1 MMPPLFLSRARLRRD
16 APIAALAPILLPAD
30 PDHRLATAHRL
41 LWTLFSDGPD
51 RNRDFLWR
59 EEQSGKSVRAGHFYV
74 LSTRAPADPHR
85 LFDLETKPFDP
96 ALAPGDRLSF
106 ILRANA
112 VVTRKDADGHPRRHD
127 VVMDR
132 LSKVSS
138 GSRGAE
144 RQIAIDESGRK
155 WLEGQAGRNGFRL
168 EENVGIDGYRAVE
181 IERSGH
187 RPVRFSLLDFS
198 GVLTIVE
205 PPSFEAALA
214 RGFGKAKSFGC
225 GLMLI
230 RRA

>member
-1 MMPPLFLSRARLRRD
+1 MPPLFLSRARLRRD

-155 WLEGQAGRNGFRL
+155 WLEGQAGQWVPSRGKCRHRRIPCSGDRTIRPSAGPL
-168 EENVGIDGYRAVE
+168 LVIGLLWRIDDRRAALVPDGA
-181 IERSGH
+181 RSGL
-187 RPVRFSLLDFS
+187 R
-198 GVLTIVE
+198 
-205 PPSFEAALA
+205 
-214 RGFGKAKSFGC
+214 
-225 GLMLI
+225 
-230 RRA
+230 